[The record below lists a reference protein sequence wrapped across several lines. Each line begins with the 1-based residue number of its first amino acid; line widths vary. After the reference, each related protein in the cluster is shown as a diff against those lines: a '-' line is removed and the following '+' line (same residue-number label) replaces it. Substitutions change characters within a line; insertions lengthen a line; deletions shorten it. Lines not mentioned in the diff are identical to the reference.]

1 MLDFYIS
8 AASCGMISMHG
19 RGYKMDSTRS
29 NVTLYALAGIAAV
42 TMPAL
47 LFDGTGNNPLQLP
60 SLAPTLIAIALLA
73 RTSLKQL
80 DAAHSLSTQ
89 LNKMIEHKDI
99 RHLIVPTPGS
109 PEINAIGHQLNVL
122 IHSLSAPAGSG
133 HPAGS
138 RTVEKPGE
146 DAPDRPATM

>member
-1 MLDFYIS
+1 
-8 AASCGMISMHG
+8 
-19 RGYKMDSTRS
+19 MDSTRS
-29 NVTLYALAGIAAV
+29 NVTLYALVGIAAV
-42 TMPAL
+42 AMPTL
-47 LFDGTGNNPLQLP
+47 FFDGTGNNPLHIP

-89 LNKMIEHKDI
+89 LTQMIEHKNI

-122 IHSLSAPAGSG
+122 IHSLSGSAGNG

-138 RTVEKPGE
+138 RTIEKPDE
-146 DAPDRPATM
+146 DATDRPSTM